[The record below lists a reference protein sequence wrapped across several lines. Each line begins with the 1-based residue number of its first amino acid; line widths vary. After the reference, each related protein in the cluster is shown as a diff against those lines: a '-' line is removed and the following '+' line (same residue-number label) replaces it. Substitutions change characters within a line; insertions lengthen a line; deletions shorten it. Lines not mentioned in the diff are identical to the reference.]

1 MIAEEPVV
9 EEEEDNTM
17 TMEEFLAS
25 KSGKAAG
32 DDLFGSKKEKAV
44 EDNEFAGKAAHVAV
58 EEDFLVMGPGKKV
71 RQRAAKK
78 EKQTLDLNFRVASG
92 DSRPPRRENDRR
104 EGGRGRG
111 GRGER
116 RRNDKRGGRGGGKR
130 SGGRGAGIKV
140 NDMNAFPSL

>member
-1 MIAEEPVV
+1 
-9 EEEEDNTM
+9 M

-32 DDLFGSKKEKAV
+32 DDLFGSKKEKTV
-44 EDNEFAGKAAHVAV
+44 EDDEFAGKTAHVAV

-104 EGGRGRG
+104 GGGRG

-116 RRNDKRGGRGGGKR
+116 RRNDKRGGRGGKR